1 MWDHHSSQ
9 LSVGHACNFH
19 IELTKKLNLTP
30 CMEICESWKEV
41 CVSTKKMFIWLFKLK
56 GCRVVLAMNILL
68 INSFVLRSRYTVLEH
83 YYMVMQVVNIV
94 PFSLLLLLLF
104 FCISF
109 HVCTHIWALSWE
121 ILETLTQL

>member
-1 MWDHHSSQ
+1 
-9 LSVGHACNFH
+9 
-19 IELTKKLNLTP
+19 
-30 CMEICESWKEV
+30 MEICESWKEV

-109 HVCTHIWALSWE
+109 HLCTHI
-121 ILETLTQL
+121 

>member
-1 MWDHHSSQ
+1 MHY
-9 LSVGHACNFH
+9 FH

-41 CVSTKKMFIWLFKLK
+41 CVRTKKMFIWLFKLK

-109 HVCTHIWALSWE
+109 HLCTHI
-121 ILETLTQL
+121 